1 MKKKPFLALCIL
13 LIMIFA
19 VGLTAC
25 TGSYAMEEFIVDFSQ
40 FPKEYEVGDTVDLS
54 KIGISATFNDGTTE
68 QLPLNRVTLLLD
80 GEKIG
85 LDELNKITETTG
97 TKTLE
102 IKFTDI
108 VKSIV
113 ITVNEK
119 YIPTLTG
126 VEMVSTNVTKEYVIG
141 DNVSFAGLKIYAV
154 YDNGAKKDEISLS
167 DENVTVFM
175 DEEIVTGNYNRI
187 TEEIGTKNIKIR

>member
-25 TGSYAMEEFIVDFSQ
+25 TGSYAMEEFIVDFTKLD
-40 FPKEYEVGDTVDLS
+40 KEYEVGDTVDLS
-54 KIGISATFNDGTTE
+54 KLGISATFNDGTTE
-68 QLPLNRVTLLLD
+68 QIPLDKVTILLD
-80 GEKIG
+80 GTQIG

-102 IKFTDI
+102 IKYSDI
-108 VKSIV
+108 VKSVV

-119 YIPTLTG
+119 HIPVLTG
-126 VEMVSTNVTKEYVIG
+126 VEMTVNGVATEYIVKSDVSL
-141 DNVSFAGLKIYAV
+141 A
-154 YDNGAKKDEISLS
+154 
-167 DENVTVFM
+167 
-175 DEEIVTGNYNRI
+175 
-187 TEEIGTKNIKIR
+187 